1 MERVWGAITRL
12 FVLSILAASAQAMT
26 AAITA
31 PNQVDCFETFKATAT
46 LSEGASL
53 MRADFFVD
61 QFLYETKNVGL
72 GAVDAT
78 GTFGPG
84 NDWEESSLGKG
95 IHEVRVRFIR
105 SNEVVSEATRQ
116 IEVAGRRCQ
125 EPSTTTSTSLR
136 TIPRKVNCTLD
147 SECPSTVGEPFCIGD
162 TVAQTLTIGVCAYPG
177 TPQSYCTAGEE
188 NDTVEVCSPD
198 RACIQGG
205 CYAQATTTTAAPE
218 TTTTTTDTTT
228 TTSTTSPPTT
238 TRPPAPTTTHQPVLA
253 RTNTRLDRI
262 IDIIEGML
270 KVVLY
275 WRQ

>member
-1 MERVWGAITRL
+1 LVA
-12 FVLSILAASAQAMT
+12 LSILATSAHAIT
-26 AAITA
+26 ITITA

-53 MRADFFVD
+53 MRADFYVD
-61 QFLYETKNVGL
+61 QYLYETKNVGL

-84 NDWEESSLGKG
+84 EDWFKSSLTKG
-95 IHEVRVRFIR
+95 SHEVRVRFIR

-116 IEVAGRRCQ
+116 IEVGGRRCQ

-136 TIPRKVNCTLD
+136 TLPRKVNCTID
-147 SECPSTVGEPFCIGD
+147 SECPSSAGAPFCIGD
-162 TVAQTLTIGVCAYPG
+162 TVAQTLSIGKCAYPG
-177 TPQSYCTAGEE
+177 TPQSYCAAGEE

-205 CYAQATTTTAAPE
+205 CYTPATTTTAAPE
-218 TTTTTTDTTT
+218 TTTSSTTTE
-228 TTSTTSPPTT
+228 TTSTTSTTNPPTT
-238 TRPPAPTTTHQPVLA
+238 TKPPAPTSTHQPVLA

-262 IDIIEGML
+262 IDLIEGML
-270 KVVLY
+270 RIVMY